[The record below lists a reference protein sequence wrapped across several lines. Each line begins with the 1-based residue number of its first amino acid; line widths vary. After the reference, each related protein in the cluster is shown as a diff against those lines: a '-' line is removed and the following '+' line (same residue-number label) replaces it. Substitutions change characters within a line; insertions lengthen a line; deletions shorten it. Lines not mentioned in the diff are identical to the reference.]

1 MADRGVPVTR
11 VPLGSGL
18 EGEGPPGKWEAVIGM
33 EVHAQLA
40 TRSKMFCDCSADY
53 LAAAPNS
60 SVCEVCLGL
69 PGVLPVINQRAV
81 ELVVKTGLALN
92 CDIPAHSKFD
102 RKNYFYPDLPK
113 GYQISQYDL
122 PMCGRGRF
130 EVDGHTVRITRVHLE
145 EDTGKLLHAGDALQ
159 TAQESLVDLNR
170 SGVPLMEIVS
180 EPDMHGAEE
189 ARKYVTALRALLRAI
204 GASDADME
212 KGQLRA
218 EANVSVRPAG
228 SDELGV
234 KTEIKNINSFRALH
248 RAVEYEIRRQIE
260 VLEAG
265 GAVVQETRGW
275 SEAEHRTFSQR
286 SKEYADDYRYFP
298 EPDLPPL
305 ELDPA
310 WVETVRAS
318 LPELPVARRRRLKEQ
333 YDISAYYAEQLA
345 AEAATADLFEAAVAA
360 GAPAKQAANWII
372 ESQPTLD
379 ALRLAELID
388 LVGRDTINRDQGL
401 QVLEEA
407 QATGRAPTEIV
418 RERGLSQVSDE
429 AALAEIV
436 DRVVADNPQAVA
448 DFRAGKQQAAMAL
461 LGKVRAETRGTANMS
476 VARDLL
482 IQRLNR

>member
-1 MADRGVPVTR
+1 MAERIRP
-11 VPLGSGL
+11 
-18 EGEGPPGKWEAVIGM
+18 EWEAVIGM

-81 ELVVKTGLALN
+81 ELVVKTGLALS
-92 CDIPAHSKFD
+92 CDIPPHSKFD

-122 PMCGRGRF
+122 PMCAGGRF
-130 EVDGHTVRITRVHLE
+130 EVDGHVVRITRVHLE
-145 EDTGKLLHAGDALQ
+145 EDTGKLLHAGDALH

-180 EPDMHGAEE
+180 EPDMRSADE
-189 ARKYVTALRALLRAI
+189 ARNYAVALRALLRAI
-204 GASDADME
+204 GASEADME

-228 SDELGV
+228 GEELGV

-248 RAVEYEIRRQIE
+248 RAVGYEIRRQID

-265 GAVVQETRGW
+265 GTVVQETRGW
-275 SEAEHRTFSQR
+275 SEAEQRTFSQR

-310 WVETVRAS
+310 WVEALRAS
-318 LPELPVARRRRLKEQ
+318 LPELPAARRRRFNEQ
-333 YDISAYYAEQLA
+333 YGISEYDAEQLT
-345 AEAATADLFEAAVAA
+345 AEPATADLFEATVAA

-379 ALRLAELID
+379 PVRLAELIN
-388 LVGRDTINRDQGL
+388 LVVRGTINRDQGL

-407 QATGRAPTEIV
+407 QSAGRAPAEIV
-418 RERGLSQVSDE
+418 QERGLAQVSDE
-429 AALAEIV
+429 SALAEIV
-436 DRVVADNPQAVA
+436 ERVVAANPQAVA
-448 DFRAGKQQAAMAL
+448 DFKAGKQQAAMAL
-461 LGKVRAETRGTANMS
+461 LGKVRAATRGTANMS

-482 IQRLNR
+482 MQRLNR

>member
-1 MADRGVPVTR
+1 MAERIRP
-11 VPLGSGL
+11 
-18 EGEGPPGKWEAVIGM
+18 EWEAVIGM

-122 PMCGRGRF
+122 PMCARGRF
-130 EVDGHTVRITRVHLE
+130 EVDGHVVRITRVHLE
-145 EDTGKLLHAGDALQ
+145 EDTGKLLHAGDALH

-180 EPDMHGAEE
+180 EPDMRSADE
-189 ARKYVTALRALLRAI
+189 ARNYTVALRALLRAI
-204 GASDADME
+204 GASEADME

-228 SDELGV
+228 GEELGV
-234 KTEIKNINSFRALH
+234 KTEIKNINSFRALQ
-248 RAVEYEIRRQIE
+248 RAVGYEIRRQIE

-265 GAVVQETRGW
+265 GTVVQETRGW
-275 SEAEHRTFSQR
+275 SEAEQRTFSQR

-310 WVETVRAS
+310 WVEALRAS
-318 LPELPVARRRRLKEQ
+318 LPELPAARRRRFKEQ
-333 YDISAYYAEQLA
+333 YGISEYDAEQLT
-345 AEAATADLFEAAVAA
+345 AEAATADLFEATVAE

-379 ALRLAELID
+379 PVRLAELIN
-388 LVGRDTINRDQGL
+388 LVVRGTINRDQGL

-407 QATGRAPTEIV
+407 QSAGRAPAEIV
-418 RERGLSQVSDE
+418 QERGLAQVSDE
-429 AALAEIV
+429 SALAEIV
-436 DRVVADNPQAVA
+436 ERVVADSPQAVA
-448 DFRAGKQQAAMAL
+448 DFKAGKQQAAMAL
-461 LGKVRAETRGTANMS
+461 LGKVRAETGGTANMS

-482 IQRLNR
+482 MQRLNR